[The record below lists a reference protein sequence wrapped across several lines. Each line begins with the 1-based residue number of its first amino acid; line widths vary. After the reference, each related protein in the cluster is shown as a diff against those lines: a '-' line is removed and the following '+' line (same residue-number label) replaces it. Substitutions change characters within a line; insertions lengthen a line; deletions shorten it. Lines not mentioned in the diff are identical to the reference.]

1 MKKQMIIIK
10 IAYIMM
16 NKIVKT
22 ADDNEYIKM
31 NAFKI
36 IKKY

>member
-1 MKKQMIIIK
+1 MKKLMIIII
-10 IAYIMM
+10 IAYLMM
-16 NKIVKT
+16 NIIVKT